1 MIKPELSW
9 EEIIVGKAKKKET
22 SSEKR
27 VEGMSLFDV
36 EERFSVKSLEGLAGQ
51 DQPTKDQW
59 SFTPLNVTDEAHE
72 KCNVSEISNAASLLD
87 SQDSMCSG
95 ENIPHEL
102 TEADL
107 SGVVNPR
114 TEYLPGPGDQYPV
127 TESGKCYTGS
137 SAEQADPEPVFCM
150 TLFPLEEENLGL
162 HKRLA
167 QASRH
172 FLLIFPQAGKKT
184 GSDTTV
190 ISQIRDDHKIYEF
203 VNLNQFYI
211 DL

>member
-1 MIKPELSW
+1 MGGNNCRKS
-9 EEIIVGKAKKKET
+9 KKET

-27 VEGMSLFDV
+27 VEGMSLLDV
-36 EERFSVKSLEGLAGQ
+36 EEGFSVKSLEGSAGQ

-87 SQDSMCSG
+87 SRDSMCSG

-114 TEYLPGPGDQYPV
+114 TEYVPGPGDQYPV

-137 SAEQADPEPVFCM
+137 SAEQADP
-150 TLFPLEEENLGL
+150 
-162 HKRLA
+162 
-167 QASRH
+167 
-172 FLLIFPQAGKKT
+172 
-184 GSDTTV
+184 
-190 ISQIRDDHKIYEF
+190 
-203 VNLNQFYI
+203 
-211 DL
+211 